1 MVSLSQDNKGKYRA
15 RKRLPDDV
23 REEYGRFYGAR
34 HEAKFSAP
42 NDLTKQEAI
51 RRYGEWLAEID
62 ARISSIR
69 AQRNDER
76 MSSTRLQTRAL
87 ADGWYR
93 WFIKRHPS
101 VSTQVWLD
109 LKEILDVLYKDLSAA
124 LDQIARVSKGDYGA
138 NKYRGRF
145 PKFKDADHIEAPTQ
159 LFERW
164 VKKQKPAAST
174 VETWRY
180 VFRRMEEKFAGRSA
194 ASITADEADDWI
206 QSLVTNKRSAATV
219 DKNWLT
225 ASKTVCGWAV
235 RHKHIPRNPFANI
248 ALTIPKKWKL
258 REKAFRTEEYR
269 VILQAAL
276 DTSDTSTP
284 FGAAKRWVP
293 WICAYTGARAGE
305 ITQLR
310 RKDVI
315 ELDGIHALDIT
326 PDAGTVKDREAR
338 IVPLHQDLI
347 DRGFLYFVAEH
358 ADGPL
363 FYSPDPNNNEDDQL
377 AGKKPRSVQ
386 MRQRLAG
393 WVRKLGI
400 ADRGVPPNHGWRYTF
415 KQIAARSGIE
425 EAMRDFITGHAPATI
440 GRSYTAPSLE
450 DMANAMKRFPGYRD
464 SISYLEFFNSLAFHA
479 ARTDKRLLMTS
490 S

>member
-1 MVSLSQDNKGKYRA
+1 LSC
-15 RKRLPDDV
+15 LPDDV
-23 REEYGRFYGAR
+23 REEYGRLYGAR

-51 RRYGEWLAEID
+51 GRYGEWLAEIE

-69 AQRNDER
+69 AQRNNQG

-87 ADGWYR
+87 AGDWYH

-101 VSTQVWLD
+101 VNTQVRLD
-109 LKEILDVLYKDLSAA
+109 LKEILDSLYDDLSAA
-124 LDQIARVSKGDYGA
+124 LDHIARVSTDDYGVD
-138 NKYRGRF
+138 KYRGRF
-145 PKFKDADHIEAPTQ
+145 PKFKDPDRIGTPTQ

-164 VKKQKPAAST
+164 AKKQKPAAST

-180 VFRRMEEKFAGRSA
+180 VFRGMEEKFAGRSA
-194 ASITADEADDWI
+194 ASIAADEADEWI
-206 QSLVTNKRSAATV
+206 QSLVTNERSAATV

-225 ASKTVCGWAV
+225 ASKTVFGWAV
-235 RHKHIPRNPFANI
+235 RHKDISRNPFANI
-248 ALTIPKKWKL
+248 ALTIPKKRKL
-258 REKAFRTEEYR
+258 RERAFRTEEYQA
-269 VILQAAL
+269 ILKAAL

-284 FGAAKRWVP
+284 FDAAKRWVP

-305 ITQLR
+305 VTQLR
-310 RKDVI
+310 KKDVVKC
-315 ELDGIHALDIT
+315 DGVRALDIT
-326 PDAGTVKDREAR
+326 PDAGTVKNREAR

-347 DRGFLYFVAEH
+347 DQGFLYFVAEH

-363 FYSPDPNNNEDDQL
+363 FYSPDPSDNEDDLL
-377 AGKKPRSVQ
+377 ARKKPRSVQ

-400 ADRGVPPNHGWRYTF
+400 SDKGVPPNHGWRYTF
-415 KQIAARSGIE
+415 QQIAARNGIE
-425 EAMRDFITGHAPATI
+425 ESMRDYITGHAPVTI

-450 DMANAMKRFPGYRD
+450 DKANAMKRFPRYQLR
-464 SISYLEFFNSLAFHA
+464 
-479 ARTDKRLLMTS
+479 
-490 S
+490 